1 MSAAGRKRVFVSLG
15 SNLGDRRVSLR
26 AARQRLSALTGTSVI
41 AASRVYETAP
51 RQVEDQPAFLNQIL
65 CLETGLA
72 PGELLAACLAIED
85 AAGRERRLR
94 FGPRTIDVDILL
106 FEDVTSDE
114 PELTLPHPRMWQ
126 RAFVLAPLAE
136 IWTYGRGMPT
146 VDVAALAAELAKTQ
160 QITVAG
166 TADE

>member
-1 MSAAGRKRVFVSLG
+1 VSAAGPKRVFVSLG
-15 SNLGDRRVSLR
+15 SNLGHRHAYLR
-26 AARQRLSALTGTSVI
+26 AARRGLAALADTSVV

-51 RQVEDQPAFLNQIL
+51 QHLEDQPAFLNQVL

-72 PGELLAACLAIED
+72 PGELLAACLGIED
-85 AAGRERRLR
+85 AAGRERKVR

-114 PELTLPHPRMWQ
+114 PELILPHPRMWQ

-136 IWTYGRGMPT
+136 IWSCGRGMPV
-146 VDVAALAAELAKTQ
+146 VDIASLAAESAKTQ
-160 QITVAG
+160 QIAVAG
-166 TADE
+166 AADE